1 MSNQQALTRRFGAAE
16 LTVPADELFS
26 AWLKQ
31 QLGKSINVGR
41 DVPSIGALWAGEG
54 GHNGG
59 LARDAD
65 GKPYWLIVPPTEVS
79 SFTGEWGGY
88 GTDEPGAKSDFDGLA
103 NTIALCDSTVD
114 HPAAQRCRQLVHEG
128 HNDFYLPAKREGAVL
143 YANVPELF
151 EKVWHYTSTQCSPII
166 AWGQYF
172 ADGYQDYADKYDAG
186 RFRAVRRLD
195 F

>member
-26 AWLKQ
+26 AWFKQ
-31 QLGKSINVGR
+31 QLGMSINVGR
-41 DVPSIGALWAGEG
+41 DVPSIGAPWKGEG
-54 GHNGG
+54 GSNGG

-65 GKPYWLIVPPTEVS
+65 GKPYWLIVPPLDVS

-103 NTIALCDSTVD
+103 NTIALCDSSAD
-114 HPAAQRCRQLVHEG
+114 HPAAQVCRQLVHDG
-128 HNDFYLPAKREGAVL
+128 HSDFYLPAKREGATL
-143 YANVPELF
+143 YASVPELF
-151 EKVWHYTSTQCSPII
+151 EKVWHFLSTQYSALS
-166 AWGQYF
+166 AWGQTF
-172 ADGYQDYADKYDAG
+172 GGGSQFYASKYYEG

>member
-41 DVPSIGALWAGEG
+41 DVPSIGAQWEGEG
-54 GHNGG
+54 GSNGG

-65 GKPYWLIVPPTEVS
+65 GKPYWLILPPADVS
-79 SFTGEWGGY
+79 SFVGEWGGY
-88 GTDEPGAKSDFDGLA
+88 EIDEPGAKSDFDGLA
-103 NTIALCDSTVD
+103 NTLALCESSVD
-114 HPAAQRCRQLVHEG
+114 HPAAQMCRQLVYEG
-128 HNDFYLPAKREGAVL
+128 HRDFYLPAKRESATL
-143 YANVPELF
+143 YASVPELF
-151 EKVWHYTSTQCSPII
+151 EKVWHYTSTQYSADY
-166 AWGQYF
+166 AWNQYF
-172 ADGYQDYADKYDAG
+172 GDGGQSIASKSSEG